1 MKPTLLSKAS
11 RAALTVAVAAGL
23 MATGLIVNHS
33 FSGKAEAQVT
43 IPVILVINR
52 AQLLNDSEAGKTV
65 STQAETLRET
75 IQGELQKSFDELQS
89 EQEQL
94 IAQQSVLAPEVLQD
108 RAQKLDVKRQQFQL
122 DQQVKNREFQA
133 SVAKATSEI
142 GKVLEPILADLI
154 RERSA
159 TMLIDRSELLFATPD
174 IDVTAE
180 AMKRLNEKLTEVK
193 LERVK
198 VDPKTLQQA
207 AEEPVAAE

>member
-11 RAALTVAVAAGL
+11 RAAMTVAVAAGL